1 MNRTSFYKNFQKS
14 EIYHFS
20 IQSLIGI
27 SNVVNYA
34 IKREEN
40 NWENCQIIKANY
52 STYSSYNL
60 YAKAFEFFE
69 SERDILN
76 LLTKFLID
84 IFNSNIET
92 LETLYIYND
101 LEGLLKRG
109 LLKNDN
115 NLLKESLFSFIQTVF
130 LNQKFYQNRDYDPRW
145 RLGKLIILD
154 LLVFTQYIDPSEN
167 KTAVF
172 FNNYRELIQKIDLA
186 FFEENQIIALKD
198 IFDYFNF
205 VLLCKK
211 QWTHL
216 IYEILILLLIYLSRR
231 VNSIA
236 NYVKNYELI
245 QILAK
250 NYIFSQEKNKNQ
262 NILEQVMK
270 VLLFICQSSYENFE
284 EFMTILTEK
293 MKEGSWRNDKKNS
306 WDYHPHF
313 KEKSLTG
320 YVGLKNLGCSK

>member
-1 MNRTSFYKNFQKS
+1 M
-14 EIYHFS
+14 
-20 IQSLIGI
+20 QSLIGI

-52 STYSSYNL
+52 SAYNSYNI

-69 SERDILN
+69 SERDILHY
-76 LLTKFLID
+76 LTKFLME
-84 IFNSNIET
+84 IFNSNPET

-101 LEGLLKRG
+101 LVGLLQRG

-115 NLLKESLFSFIQTVF
+115 NLLKEALFSFIQTVF
-130 LNQKFYQNRDYDPRW
+130 LNQKFYQNRDYDPRYKI
-145 RLGKLIILD
+145 GKLILLD
-154 LLVFTQYIDPSEN
+154 LLVFTQCIDPSEN
-167 KTAVF
+167 KTAIF
-172 FNNYRELIQKIDLA
+172 FNNYRELIQKIDLV
-186 FFEENQIIALKD
+186 FFEENQIISLKD
-198 IFDYFNF
+198 IFSYFYF
-205 VLLCKK
+205 VLVSKK
-211 QWTHL
+211 MWTHL
-216 IYEILILLLIYLSRR
+216 IYEILILLYFYLSRR
-231 VNSIA
+231 LNSIA
-236 NYVKNYELI
+236 TYVKNYQLV

-270 VLLFICQSSYENFE
+270 VLQFICQNSYENFE
-284 EFMTILTEK
+284 EFMAILTEK

-306 WDYHPHF
+306 WDFHPHF